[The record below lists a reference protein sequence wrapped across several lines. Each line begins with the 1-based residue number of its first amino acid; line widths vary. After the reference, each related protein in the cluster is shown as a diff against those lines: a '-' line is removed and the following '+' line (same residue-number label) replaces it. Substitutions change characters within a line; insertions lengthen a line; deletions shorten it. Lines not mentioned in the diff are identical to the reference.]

1 MKSGAVPN
9 DGDRDS
15 AHLELVSSGC
25 CVCGGQDSA
34 LIGSGYDF
42 EYKTSSDHFQAH
54 RCLECGSVFLNPRPA
69 VAEFA
74 RIYPPTY
81 HSLSFTEANYS
92 FVHRIRSR
100 LEANRL
106 LRYCE
111 GVPQDARI
119 LDVGCGDGFHL
130 RLLRGFGPDTWTVE
144 GLDVDSRA
152 VGIARQDGATVHEG
166 TVEDVDLPENHYD
179 VVYTLQTV
187 EHVANP
193 FEMLVAIRRILKPGG
208 RLVIVTD
215 NTDTIDFR
223 LFKDR
228 YWGGYH
234 FPRHW
239 NLFDRSS
246 LDRLA
251 TRAGYETET
260 IDTIVSPVNWV
271 YSIHNYL
278 VDREAP
284 SWLID
289 RFTLKSTV
297 SLGVF
302 TIMDTILQLL
312 GRGALLNGFFRKP
325 SRS

>member
-1 MKSGAVPN
+1 MKSGGAVPN
-9 DGDRDS
+9 DGGDS
-15 AHLELVSSGC
+15 AQLELVSVGC
-25 CVCGGQDSA
+25 CVCGGRDSA
-34 LIGSGYDF
+34 LIASGYDF
-42 EYKTSSDHFQAH
+42 EYETSSDVFQAH
-54 RCLECGSVFLNPRPA
+54 RCLECGSVFLDPRPA
-69 VAEFA
+69 VSEFA

-81 HSLSFTEANYS
+81 HSLSFTETNYS
-92 FVHRIRSR
+92 FVHKIRSR

-111 GVPQDARI
+111 GVPPDARI

-130 RLLRGFGPDTWTVE
+130 RLLREFGRSTWTVE

-152 VGIARQDGATVHEG
+152 VAIARQDGATVHEG
-166 TVEDVDLPENHYD
+166 TVEEADLPENHYD
-179 VVYTLQTV
+179 VIYTLQTV
-187 EHVANP
+187 EHVADP
-193 FEMLVAIRRILKPGG
+193 LEMLVAIRRILKPGG

-251 TRAGYETET
+251 TRAGYETEG
-260 IDTIVSPVNWV
+260 IATIVSPVNWV

-284 SWLID
+284 GWLVD

-302 TIMDTILQLL
+302 TIVDTVLQLV

-325 SRS
+325 SSS